1 MTSVIKIIPKAQN
14 ALFIINPE
22 SQTKTSLTYMGG
34 EGGVLQYLKSFLE
47 VVDYPSP
54 VSVVYIVAFVSGS

>member
-1 MTSVIKIIPKAQN
+1 MTSGIKIIPIAQN
-14 ALFIINPE
+14 AFIIINPE
-22 SQTKTSLTYMGG
+22 SQAKSSLTYMGG

-54 VSVVYIVAFVSGS
+54 VSVVYIGAFVSGS